1 MNTVEKSAKTVEE
14 AIEAALLELGIGEDE
29 ADIEIL
35 EQPSRAF
42 LGLIGG
48 KPARVRVSV
57 KADDPL
63 KLADVP
69 DKAEKRSNKISQA
82 DAVQVARDF
91 LQKICDAM
99 KLKVY
104 IEKMTT
110 DEQVILS
117 LRGDDLG
124 LLIGKHGQTLDA
136 LQYLVNLAA
145 NRDSD
150 ERVRIIVDV
159 EDYRKRRED
168 TLTQLALR
176 LADRVKRRG
185 ERVVLEP
192 MNAHERKIIH
202 MALQD
207 DSRITT
213 FSEGEEPF
221 RKVVIA
227 IKK

>member
-1 MNTVEKSAKTVEE
+1 MDTVEKSAKTVEE
-14 AIEAALLELGIGEDE
+14 AIEEALLELGIAEDE

-35 EQPSRAF
+35 DQPSRAF

-48 KPARVRVSV
+48 KPARVRVSA
-57 KADDPL
+57 KADSLFAASDIL
-63 KLADVP
+63 VRE
-69 DKAEKRSNKISQA
+69 EKKTTKVSHS

-159 EDYRKRRED
+159 EDYRKRRAD

-202 MALQD
+202 MALQN
-207 DSRITT
+207 DSRIVTA
-213 FSEGEEPF
+213 SEGEEPF